1 MLSRASV
8 RRSHCPGAHVFQA
21 EDLQLSPH
29 TVQWEQLMKL
39 GGRKEEEGGGM
50 AALAVSALLLL
61 HFLH

>member
-1 MLSRASV
+1 M
-8 RRSHCPGAHVFQA
+8 FQA

-29 TVQWEQLMKL
+29 AVQREQLMKL
-39 GGRKEEEGGGM
+39 RGRKEEGGGGM